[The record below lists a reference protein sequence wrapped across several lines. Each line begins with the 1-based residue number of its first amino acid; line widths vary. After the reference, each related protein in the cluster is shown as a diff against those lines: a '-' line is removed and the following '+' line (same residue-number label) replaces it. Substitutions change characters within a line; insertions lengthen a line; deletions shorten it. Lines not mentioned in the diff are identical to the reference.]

1 MSSYLEFLKSP
12 KDEIIIPFLDTLMR
26 SAPDS
31 IVLGSFILS
40 LLTQSYC
47 YMVLLLAFIEIIGI
61 HTFIAKIASFLTG
74 SAGVPLP
81 SDCGFMIPSYTQISI
96 LKYAMTSDPF
106 PSAPIFFISAV
117 IAYFL
122 GSTIDE
128 VNEITDLAKTNSVLK
143 ARFPISVVLSILFL
157 SAFSVYR
164 IVKGCDNLLASMGSI
179 ILGIIVGGSLLML
192 NIQIFGRD
200 SVNFTGLPL
209 LVDRISTGQPLYVCT
224 NQG

>member
-12 KDEIIIPFLDTLMR
+12 NHEIILPFLDTLMR

-47 YMVLLLAFIEIIGI
+47 YMVLLLTFIQIAGL
-61 HTFIAKIASFLTG
+61 HGLIAKIASFLTG
-74 SAGVPLP
+74 GAGTPLP
-81 SDCGFMIPSYTQISI
+81 SDCGFMVPSYTQISI
-96 LKYAMTSDPF
+96 LKHGMVSDPF

-128 VNEITDLAKTNSVLK
+128 VKEINDLAKTNAVLK

-157 SAFSVYR
+157 AAFSVYR
-164 IVKGCDNLLASMGSI
+164 IVKGCDNLLSGLGSI
-179 ILGIIVGGSLLML
+179 ILGIVIGGCLLML
-192 NIQIFGRD
+192 NIKIFGRD

>member
-1 MSSYLEFLKSP
+1 MSDYLDFLKSP

-47 YMVLLLAFIEIIGI
+47 YMVLLLTFVEIIGI
-61 HTFIAKIASFLTG
+61 HAVIAKIASFLTG
-74 SAGVPLP
+74 GGGAPLP
-81 SDCGFMIPSYTQISI
+81 DSCGFMVPSYTQISI
-96 LKYAMTSDPF
+96 LKNLMTSDSF
-106 PSAPIFFISAV
+106 PSASIFFISAV
-117 IAYFL
+117 IAYFI

-128 VNEITDLAKTNSVLK
+128 VNEINDLAKTNAILK

-157 SAFSVYR
+157 AAFSVYR
-164 IVKGCDNLLASMGSI
+164 IVKGCDNLLSGMGSI
-179 ILGIIVGGSLLML
+179 ILGIIVGGCLLML

-200 SVNFTGLPL
+200 AVNFTGLPL

>member
-1 MSSYLEFLKSP
+1 MSDYLDFLKSP

-47 YMVLLLAFIEIIGI
+47 YMVLLLTFVEIIGI
-61 HTFIAKIASFLTG
+61 HTIIAKIATFITG
-74 SAGVPLP
+74 GSGIPLP
-81 SDCGFMIPSYTQISI
+81 DGCGFMIPSYTQISI
-96 LKYAMTSDPF
+96 LKHAMTSDSF
-106 PSAPIFFISAV
+106 PSASIFFISAV
-117 IAYFL
+117 VAYFL
-122 GSTIDE
+122 GSTINQ
-128 VNEITDLAKTNSVLK
+128 VNEINDLAKTNAILK

-157 SAFSVYR
+157 AAFSVYR
-164 IVKGCDNLLASMGSI
+164 IVKGCDNLLSAMGSI
-179 ILGIIVGGSLLML
+179 ILGIVVGGCLLML